1 VKKNLNSVT
10 YEQSEPLL
18 VVMVYLLYNGFA
30 SYII

>member
-10 YEQSEPLL
+10 YEQSEPK